1 MLTRVQRELSTV
13 HSLSLY
19 KKQNSFVALNSD
31 RNSPNVEIANDSN
44 EYSSNNEDAN
54 QSSIGSNS
62 EANRIIHH
70 ILHVSAIGENFKSF
84 LSHCR

>member
-19 KKQNSFVALNSD
+19 KKQNNFAALNSD
-31 RNSPNVEIANDSN
+31 RNSPDVEIANDSN
-44 EYSSNNEDAN
+44 EYCSNSEDAN